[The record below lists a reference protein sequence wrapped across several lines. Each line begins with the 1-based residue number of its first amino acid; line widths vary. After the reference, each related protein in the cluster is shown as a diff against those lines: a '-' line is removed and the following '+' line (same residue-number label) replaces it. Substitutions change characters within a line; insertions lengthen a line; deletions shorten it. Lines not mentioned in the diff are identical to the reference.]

1 MRNTYQNINIT
12 TGKCNYGSGWG
23 GWYNGTEQ
31 QKEEKRY
38 AKSMSESLK
47 AAHEI
52 TRTREK

>member
-1 MRNTYQNINIT
+1 MRNTHQNINIT
-12 TGKCNYGSGWG
+12 TEKCSYGSSW

-31 QKEEKRY
+31 EKEEKRY

-52 TRTREK
+52 ARIREK

>member
-1 MRNTYQNINIT
+1 MRNTHQNINIT
-12 TGKCNYGSGWG
+12 TGKCNYGSGW

-52 TRTREK
+52 ARIREK